1 MPGRVRKTGKMAAD
15 DADGPVAALL
25 RDGLDAP
32 PAEAAAAP
40 IMLQAPSVNTSW
52 DASAERS
59 ALRDNLNAYLTREA
73 TAYSGKENAW
83 RHTQGEKSQLAATQ
97 AKLLREAEELKRR
110 EELQHV
116 AKRERDGREQE
127 RARATDER
135 EAALGSLAATLE
147 THFVK
152 LGDDEAKAA
161 RRHEELKA
169 RNAEAQSKLEEVAQA
184 DLQRRQAAAWLRE
197 EMVRTEL
204 EREEREAAIAATEHV
219 LRDELDRAAAERDA
233 ADASSTAAEGRHAT
247 ATVREDAC
255 FDREEMVARREL
267 GMDAMEAYLAARE
280 AFAADD
286 ERARNTLARDVDAR
300 AHAIAA
306 ADTLSKQR
314 LDALGTKAE
323 QLAETRDELEAL
335 ALNADERSRIASER
349 ERLAQQ
355 AEKRAHEEQAR
366 ARALLERAEA
376 KRNEA
381 EQALEDALREAARK
395 AEEALEKRKALDR
408 EAELE
413 RRRLL
418 ELAEAKRRELERQ
431 YAEDLRKASDEAEQK
446 RKALEQDI
454 LKRLDKVDELRREE
468 LDKVESERARLH
480 DLARHGE
487 EQRKEMMK
495 DCADRAKDV
504 SAREERVRTQK
515 PRIIT
520 QTVQHQKAPSVGA
533 FGGYTPGASPP
544 PSYGAQPTPAADP
557 FAVADPYD
565 VAEAKAED
573 LYTGAT
579 QAVKPRIGLGALAR
593 LGGAASRARKATAK
607 KAKEAEEK
615 AKKEAAD
622 AAAKE
627 ARAKQEAE
635 DAAAREVQAQKAA
648 AEALKAEAQAK
659 QDALEAA
666 KAEETAKREAAAAAA
681 AEERAQREREEAAA
695 RLEELKRQEA
705 DAAKIK
711 EAEDLARQAIKREKE
726 MEALLKAA
734 EEKEKAAQAASDEA
748 DRVAAATAEAER
760 LAKEAAAKEAK
771 ASDEADRLMREAT
784 EASDAADKEAE
795 EAKEKADEAEDA
807 VEQEGAGEGALPA
820 ARNIGLSAVASLG
833 AVQRSSQGP
842 TSPYAGAEAYT
853 LAYSGA
859 PPSQILAGAPPPLPP
874 PVRNPTGPTS
884 TRENA
889 LEARELA
896 LEERL
901 RYVEAMLAA
910 KTRMEGSVSRGASN
924 RHPWI
929 EGRKAEP
936 PAPGNDAG
944 AVVAWCRSV
953 GEALNQQQLQAH
965 DAVKHAH
972 HQIKATAA
980 PATGGNAWA
989 LLPRD
994 VRHALRDSVS
1004 VGDAVRIAVADLQA
1018 VLVRRFLRLC
1028 SAKDGHEEPD
1038 PALKDALRVVRGA
1051 ASREVVRRKALCAAL
1066 HDAQYKASEGVLT
1079 RIKGRAP
1086 SSSVAR
1092 DLFRLRKNRFDA
1104 LRLRTPAAKARFAA
1118 ATAKWSSAEF
1128 RRLLRQVALQFNGD
1142 GARAFPGGGASSL
1155 EPGVFYGFEDAAQAH
1170 APAPRVECR
1179 FDDDGDDGGHANR
1192 AALVFGN
1199 PKDLVECFEALEN
1212 DGRLDIV
1219 AVSNGFLGSL
1229 KIKGLDE
1236 NTKPTSAPHEVALAV
1251 DLLRQ
1256 GILCDVRLRLRAL
1269 ERPQR
1274 HLGSLAFLADAST
1287 HEEILLPIW
1296 PDVCHY
1302 DGWTPHISAR
1312 DRAPTVA
1319 KSVDFAPRDYRKPA
1333 RWGQTN

>member
-1 MPGRVRKTGKMAAD
+1 MAAD

-32 PAEAAAAP
+32 PPEAPAS

-83 RHTQGEKSQLAATQ
+83 KHCQGEKSQLAATQ

-110 EELQHV
+110 EELQQV

-161 RRHEELKA
+161 RRQEELRA
-169 RNAEAQSKLEEVAQA
+169 RNEEAQSKLEEVAAA

-233 ADASSTAAEGRHAT
+233 ADACSTAAEGRHAT

-255 FDREEMVARREL
+255 FDREEVVARREL

-286 ERARNTLARDVDAR
+286 EQVRNTLARDVDAR

-335 ALNADERSRIASER
+335 ALDADERSRVASER
-349 ERLAQQ
+349 ERLAQH
-355 AEKRAHEEQAR
+355 AETRAVEEQAR
-366 ARALLERAEA
+366 ALALLEKAEA
-376 KRNEA
+376 KRHEA

-395 AEEALEKRKALDR
+395 AEEALEKRESLDR

-454 LKRLDKVDELRREE
+454 LKRLDKVDDLRREE
-468 LDKVESERARLH
+468 LEKVESERARLH

-520 QTVQHQKAPSVGA
+520 QTVQHQKAPCVGA

-573 LYTGAT
+573 LYQGGET
-579 QAVKPRIGLGALAR
+579 QAVPRKPRIGLGALAR
-593 LGGAASRARKATAK
+593 LGGSASRARKATAK

-615 AKKEAAD
+615 ATKEAAD
-622 AAAKE
+622 AAATE
-627 ARAKQEAE
+627 ARAKREAE
-635 DAAAREVQAQKAA
+635 EATARDVQAQKAA
-648 AEALKAEAQAK
+648 AEAAAAEEQAK
-659 QDALEAA
+659 KEAVEAA

-681 AEERAQREREEAAA
+681 AEEKAQREREEAAA

-705 DAAKIK
+705 DAAKIQ
-711 EAEDLARQAIKREKE
+711 EAEDLARKAVAREKE

-748 DRVAAATAEAER
+748 DRVAAETAEAER
-760 LAKEAAAKEAK
+760 LAKEAADKEAK
-771 ASDEADRLMREAT
+771 ASDEADRLMREAA

-820 ARNIGLSAVASLG
+820 ARHIGLGAVASLG
-833 AVQRSSQGP
+833 AVQRSTQGP

-944 AVVAWCRSV
+944 AVVAWCRAV
-953 GEALNQQQLQAH
+953 GESLNQQQLQAH

-1004 VGDAVRIAVADLQA
+1004 TGDAVRIAVADLQA

-1038 PALKDALRVVRGA
+1038 PALKDCLRVVRGA

-1079 RIKGRAP
+1079 RIKSRAP

-1192 AALVFGN
+1192 AALVFQN